1 MAEGL
6 TFGVM
11 CSGTSFQKWQSEA
24 IRLLI
29 QNGHSPALLIMDGRY
44 AGVQKEPKPAFK
56 PQKYSLLW
64 RASVRLL
71 FKHGQKTLV
80 DMEPEL
86 RSVQRRV
93 CTVTAEHFA
102 EYFSAEDLDAIKSAH
117 LDFILRFGFN
127 ILRGE
132 ILNAAKYGIWS
143 FHHDDEEKYRG
154 GPPGFWPIYKNDTVS
169 AAMMQRLTDK
179 LDAGIVLKKAW
190 MKTLFHSYKTNLDV
204 LLLIS
209 SAWPADMANQIASLG
224 YKPGLPSTT
233 SAAVYKVPGNLKMFY
248 FLLKLIRNRIA
259 FYWNDLFRAERWN
272 IGIINTSVQEL
283 VFSDKPVGP
292 EDVLWMRERSS
303 RNYFADPAGFIEE
316 NKVHI
321 LMEDYSYADNK
332 ANISE
337 SVFDPHSNTFSV
349 PLKSIESKEHLSYP
363 FIFVHGENI
372 YCLPESYRYGYIGLY
387 KRNYSEGI
395 FVEDHV
401 LLDQIDA
408 VDPTL
413 INHHDKWWL
422 FFTLR
427 KYSNTHLYIYF
438 ADELEGEYKPHPCN
452 PVKMDIRSS
461 RPAGLPFIHEGE
473 LYRPAQDC
481 SKTYGGRIA
490 INRIIT
496 LTETEFS
503 EEFVN
508 YVGPLANTRYSK
520 GFHTVFGLGRYTLV
534 DSKRTKF
541 NFSHFGRQA
550 RHKFR
555 KH

>member
-6 TFGVM
+6 SFGVM

-24 IRLLI
+24 IQLLI
-29 QNGHSPALLIMDGRY
+29 ENGHNPSLLIMDSRFTQ
-44 AGVQKEPKPAFK
+44 ASPEPKPVIKAK
-56 PQKYSLLW
+56 KYSLLW
-64 RASVRLL
+64 RASHRLL
-71 FKHGQKTLV
+71 FKSAQKIMV
-80 DMEPEL
+80 EMEPEL
-86 RSVQRRV
+86 RSVSRRI
-93 CTVTAEHFA
+93 CTVTEDNFS
-102 EYFSAEDLDAIKSAH
+102 EYFSDADLMAIKSAK

-127 ILRGE
+127 IVRGE
-132 ILNAAKYGIWS
+132 ILNAARYGVWS

-154 GPPGFWPIYKNDTVS
+154 GPPGFWPIYKNDPVS
-169 AAMMQRLTDK
+169 AAIMQQLTEK

-204 LLLIS
+204 LLLTS
-209 SAWPADMANQIASLG
+209 LTWPADMANQIIALG
-224 YKPGLPSTT
+224 YNPGSPSST
-233 SAAVYKVPGNLKMFY
+233 SAPVYKVPGNMKMFI
-248 FLLKLIRNRIA
+248 FLLKLLKNRIL

-272 IGIINTSVQEL
+272 IGIINRSIQEL
-283 VFSDKPVGP
+283 AFSDAMSGC
-292 EDVLWMRERSS
+292 EDILWMRERSS
-303 RNYFADPAGFIEE
+303 GNYFADPAGFIEE

-337 SVFDPHSNTFSV
+337 AVFDPQSNTFSV

-363 FIFVHGENI
+363 FIFVHGEHI
-372 YCLPESYRYGYIGLY
+372 YCLPESYHYGYIGLY

-401 LLDQIDA
+401 LLDHIDA

-413 INHHDKWWL
+413 INHNDKWWL

-427 KYSNTHLYIYF
+427 KYSNTHLYIYY
-438 ADELEGEYKPHPCN
+438 ADEHNGEYKPHPLN
-452 PVKMDIRSS
+452 PVKMDVRSS
-461 RPAGLPFIHEGE
+461 RPAGLPFINEGE

-481 SKTYGGRIA
+481 SESYGKRVA
-490 INRIIT
+490 INRIIK
-496 LTETEFS
+496 LSETEFE
-503 EEFVN
+503 EEFVK
-508 YVGPLANTRYSK
+508 YIGPLLNCRYSK
-520 GFHTVFGLGRYTLV
+520 GFHTVFGLGRYTLI
-534 DSKRTKF
+534 DAKRTKF